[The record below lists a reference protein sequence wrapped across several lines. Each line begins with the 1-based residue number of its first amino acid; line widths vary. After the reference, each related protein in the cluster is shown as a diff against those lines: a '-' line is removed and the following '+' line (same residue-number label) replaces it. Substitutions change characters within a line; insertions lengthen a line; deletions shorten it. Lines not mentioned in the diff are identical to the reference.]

1 MPKIPTVPPLTTP
14 SLICK
19 NCDTVHRQVSL
30 ATSEVAHCSYC
41 GAVLA
46 RKDDTTTAQLLAVTL
61 AAAIVFVIANVTS
74 ILTIEFG
81 GIRTDTGVW
90 TAALSLDHGWMFWAA
105 LALAVT
111 MFMVPMLQIT
121 LLLWVLI
128 FASLAR
134 RAPAYKYAL
143 MLLHRLRPWS
153 MTEVFLL
160 GSLVV
165 IVKLSSWVH
174 VEAGEGIWALGG
186 LAILLAILSRYDS
199 RDWWDLVEQAR
210 P

>member
-1 MPKIPTVPPLTTP
+1 VSRECRLPRVLTVPRLSTP

-19 NCDTVHRQVSL
+19 NCDTVHRQISL
-30 ATSEVAHCSYC
+30 AMSEVAHCSYC

-46 RKDDTTTAQLLAVTL
+46 RKNDRTTAQLLAVTV
-61 AAAIVFVIANVTS
+61 AAGIVFVIANVTS
-74 ILTIEFG
+74 ILAIEL
-81 GIRTDTGVW
+81 V
-90 TAALSLDHGWMFWAA
+90 
-105 LALAVT
+105 
-111 MFMVPMLQIT
+111 
-121 LLLWVLI
+121 
-128 FASLAR
+128 
-134 RAPAYKYAL
+134 
-143 MLLHRLRPWS
+143 LLHLLRPWS
-153 MTEVFLL
+153 MSEVFLL